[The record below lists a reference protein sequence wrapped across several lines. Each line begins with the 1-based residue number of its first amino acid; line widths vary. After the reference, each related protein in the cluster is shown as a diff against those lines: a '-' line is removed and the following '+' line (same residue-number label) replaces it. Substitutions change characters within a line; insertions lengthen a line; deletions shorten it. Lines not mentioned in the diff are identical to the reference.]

1 MTEFPRQRK
10 NRLLR
15 ELGNEDNRI
24 SLRNIKS
31 ELITSYVVQFGSTWM
46 NVSNDLERNF
56 PNIEKKKKKK
66 KKNCMAKQRIF
77 VFACQSQ
84 HEQLIIGKIRP
95 KKAKSCHGISA
106 GSVNETALH

>member
-95 KKAKSCHGISA
+95 KKAKSCHGI
-106 GSVNETALH
+106 

>member
-24 SLRNIKS
+24 SLRYIKS

-46 NVSNDLERNF
+46 NVSNDLEGNF
-56 PNIEKKKKKK
+56 PNIEKKTKEK

-95 KKAKSCHGISA
+95 KKAKSCHGI
-106 GSVNETALH
+106 

>member
-31 ELITSYVVQFGSTWM
+31 ELITSYVVQFGSTSM

-56 PNIEKKKKKK
+56 SNIEKKRKR
-66 KKNCMAKQRIF
+66 KNK
-77 VFACQSQ
+77 
-84 HEQLIIGKIRP
+84 EL
-95 KKAKSCHGISA
+95 HG
-106 GSVNETALH
+106 